1 MESPISPSQHIYK
14 LYRDFEKRGMDTAP
28 ISQAIQQATGTS
40 GMSNIEVVE
49 KRLKEM
55 MEPKTIEPF

>member
-28 ISQAIQQATGTS
+28 IDQVIKKVTGTK
-40 GMSNIEVVE
+40 GKSNHEVVE
-49 KRLKEM
+49 NWLKEM
-55 MEPKTIEPF
+55 L